1 MAHVLVLLNWIRPM
15 TIEYDISERLGREPG
30 LEVTVA
36 CYEDA
41 SLDDVEAPVDTDA
54 VSLEFLGARSRFDPG
69 AIRGLRALL
78 TSGRFDLLHTQTNFS
93 GALGRALAPRSLPIV
108 DTEHADHRL
117 HYSAAQN
124 ATNATTLWRAD
135 RVVANSQA
143 TLDSFY
149 PHERL
154 LVPERNR
161 RVIYNGVDIDAID
174 EARSGSNPWESD
186 RPRVTTVGRMIP
198 TKNQRTLV
206 AAFDSVRRSVPDAE
220 LVIVGDGPERER
232 LERLVRAYRLGDHVT
247 FTGTVSR
254 RDVYRI
260 LDASDLFALTSHSEG
275 FCVALVEAMACGL
288 APVVS
293 DIPVLHE
300 VAGDTAVFAD
310 PTDSGA
316 FADAI
321 RTLLRDPEACERRAT
336 AANDRARTEFPLERS
351 VEEYHALYDEVVAE
365 HA

>member
-1 MAHVLVLLNWIRPM
+1 MSHILVLLNWIRPT

-30 LEVTVA
+30 FEVTVA

-41 SLDDVEAPVDTDA
+41 SLEETEAPVDTDA
-54 VSLEFLGARSRFDPG
+54 VSLEFLGARNRFDRT
-69 AIRGLRALL
+69 AIGRLRELL
-78 TSGRFDLLHTQTNFS
+78 TAGRFDLLHTQTNFS
-93 GALGRALAPRSLPIV
+93 GALGRALAPSELPIV

-124 ATNATTLWRAD
+124 AVNATTLWRAD

-154 LVPERNR
+154 LVPERKR

-174 EARSGSNPWESD
+174 AARPESNPWETD

-198 TKNQRTLV
+198 TKNQRTLI
-206 AAFDSVRRSVPDAE
+206 AAFDDVRRSVPDAE
-220 LVIVGDGPERER
+220 LMIVGDGPERAA
-232 LERLVRAYRLGDHVT
+232 LERFVRARRLGDHVT

-254 RDVYRI
+254 LDVYRI
-260 LDASDLFALTSHSEG
+260 LHASDLFALSSHSEG

-300 VAGDTAVFAD
+300 VAGETA
-310 PTDSGA
+310 A
-316 FADAI
+316 FADSRSPESFAAAI
-321 RTLLRDPEACERRAT
+321 RTLLRDPERRERRARD
-336 AANDRARTEFPLERS
+336 ADERARTEFPLERS
-351 VEEYHALYDEVVAE
+351 VEEYRALYDEVLAE
-365 HA
+365 RG